1 MRYSSSTDFHRVEA
15 RGWPGRIIF
24 MCVVRIIRKEIRNK
38 RCATSNK
45 KVESEQRTVRERLII
60 PTVVKRSIGVV
71 ILYSLARNQRDRPFV
86 PFDDWLCHD
95 KIWSGD
101 ESSLRG
107 TAPGYSRRKEWNG
120 RYVSPKSDLHRTWLS
135 WSGRSPCRSHLAV
148 RRSYDVFLWDGPW
161 FYLLGMRLGMCRQN
175 IGGECRAGLGSSRR
189 ENHRRTPVFPSSF
202 EWYGLEPSDI
212 PEDWEQCQMK
222 FSWVPQRNLPGRN
235 RRATGN
241 VFALVVPETG
251 GELCTSYQRLLGEI

>member
-24 MCVVRIIRKEIRNK
+24 MCVVRIIRKEMRNK
-38 RCATSNK
+38 RCATSSK
-45 KVESEQRTVRERLII
+45 KVESEQRTARERLII
-60 PTVVKRSIGVV
+60 PIVVKRSIGVV
-71 ILYSLARNQRDRPFV
+71 ILYSLARNQCDRPSV
-86 PFDDWLCHD
+86 PFDDWLRHD

-135 WSGRSPCRSHLAV
+135 RSGRSPCRSHLAA

-161 FYLLGMRLGMCRQN
+161 FHLLGMCLGMCRQN
-175 IGGECRAGLGSSRR
+175 IGERVSAVGEEKIIAELQYFPPLSGSTVL
-189 ENHRRTPVFPSSF
+189 NFPIYRRTESNVKRNSVESHR
-202 EWYGLEPSDI
+202 ET
-212 PEDWEQCQMK
+212 CQ
-222 FSWVPQRNLPGRN
+222 
-235 RRATGN
+235 
-241 VFALVVPETG
+241 E
-251 GELCTSYQRLLGEI
+251 